1 MIKAGKSIGYRLFG
15 ELPVC
20 LERVASPE
28 RVKAEVARDVVGG
41 ADAVEGNGLQRRGED
56 DDAHKEDWVHLIFVQ
71 KHATS
76 SQF

>member
-41 ADAVEGNGLQRRGED
+41 ADAVEGDGFKCCRED
-56 DDAHKEDWVHLIFVQ
+56 DDTHEEDRIHLKLSESVR
-71 KHATS
+71 K
-76 SQF
+76 